1 MRGHESGVKACMIR
15 EAISDQ
21 QAQLAKQGMRM
32 SAAKLTPPIVG
43 LASQRCHLWGGR
55 A

>member
-1 MRGHESGVKACMIR
+1 MIR

-32 SAAKLTPPIVG
+32 GAAKLTFSIVE
-43 LASQRCHLWGGR
+43 LVMLRCHLWYDVS
-55 A
+55 